1 MSLPSTFFGWVG
13 FLLEKYGSLFLLG
26 TGMTLLVALTGTIIG
41 FLLGL
46 LVAILRTIP
55 VSRSDSLWKRI
66 PMKILSFL
74 LSVYIEVFRGTPMI
88 VQAMVIYYGALQY
101 MGVNMPV
108 VFAAIFIVSINTG
121 AYMAEIVRGG
131 IISVDK
137 GQKEAAHAIGMT
149 HWQSMVYVVLPQAVR
164 NIMPSIGNEF
174 VVNIKDSSVL
184 NVISLSELYF
194 ISKSAAG
201 TYLRY
206 FEVFFITA
214 CIYLILTFTITR
226 ILRLIERRMDG
237 AGAYTICGSQSD
249 SKSVI
254 TVAEGGNGHVQ

>member
-1 MSLPSTFFGWVG
+1 MNLPSSFFGWVS
-13 FLLEKYGSLFLLG
+13 FLIEKYGVLFLQGALYTIVIALAG
-26 TGMTLLVALTGTIIG
+26 TVIG
-41 FLLGL
+41 FFIGL

-55 VSRSDSLWKRI
+55 SGSKDSLWKRGGL
-66 PMKILSFL
+66 KALSAL

-88 VQAMVIYYGALQY
+88 VQAMVIYYGSMQL
-101 MGVNMPV
+101 GLRMPV
-108 VFAAIFIVSINTG
+108 LAAAVFIVSINTG
-121 AYMAEIVRGG
+121 AYMAEIIRGG

-137 GQKEAAHAIGMT
+137 GQKEAANAIGMT

-184 NVISLSELYF
+184 NVISVNELF
-194 ISKSAAG
+194 FMSKSAAG

-214 CIYLILTFTITR
+214 CIYLALTFTTTR
-226 ILRLIERRMDG
+226 LLRLLERKMDG
-237 AGAYTICGSQSD
+237 KVHYTIYGSQS
-249 SKSVI
+249 SSRASI
-254 TVAEGGNGHVQ
+254 TLKKEGELPND